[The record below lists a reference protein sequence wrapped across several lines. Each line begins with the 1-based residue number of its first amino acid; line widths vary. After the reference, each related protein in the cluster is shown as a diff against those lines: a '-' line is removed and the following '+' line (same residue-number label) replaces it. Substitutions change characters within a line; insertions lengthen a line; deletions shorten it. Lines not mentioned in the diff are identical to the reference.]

1 MKKDWFWIFI
11 FITIMVMIFVGFAVF
26 DNIALSLVFGIG
38 VGSVFGWL
46 FTYKKHKV

>member
-1 MKKDWFWIFI
+1 MM
-11 FITIMVMIFVGFAVF
+11 TIVGFMVF
-26 DNIALSLVFGIG
+26 DNIALSLVLGIG